1 MDLILNFTIIF
12 FSLVLHE
19 VSHGHAA
26 KMLGDNTAEQYG
38 RLSLNPLKHID
49 MIGTILLPTIMILLA
64 KATNSRPII
73 FGWAKPVPVNP
84 YNLKNPK
91 RDMAIVALFGPLSNL
106 LLACLVA
113 IIIRLNGFIGMP
125 ASVISVLIMVVYLN
139 ILWVVFN
146 LLPIPPLDGSKI
158 LFYFIKNQN
167 VERALNRF
175 GLLFLMLI
183 IFYGF
188 GPIQFVVS
196 LITKFLIG
204 A

>member
-49 MIGTILLPTIMILLA
+49 PLGTILVPFMMVMLSRI
-64 KATNSRPII
+64 TNSSPIV

-91 RDMAIVALFGPLSNL
+91 RDMAIIAVFGPLANL
-106 LLACLVA
+106 LLASVVA
-113 IIIRLNGFIGMP
+113 ILIRMNFLFNLSSNI
-125 ASVISVLIMVVYLN
+125 ISVFITIVYLN
-139 ILWVVFN
+139 VLWMIFN
-146 LLPIPPLDGSKI
+146 LVPIPPLDGSKI
-158 LFYFIKNQN
+158 LFYFLKNQN
-167 VERALNRF
+167 FEQTMYRF
-175 GLLFLMLI
+175 GFMFLMLI
-183 IFYGF
+183 ILYGF
-188 GPIQFVVS
+188 GPIQALTG
-196 LITKFLIG
+196 LITRVLIG
-204 A
+204 G